1 MAILSLSNSI
11 QKIFNKKYK
20 SNLLAVIATGI
31 YGEHSAIYNRIS
43 LKKLYDKKEYPKLE
57 LYEKIGNTS
66 EYSSLIL
73 SEKTKELAKNVL
85 KNTDAFSP
93 SFKHKNP
100 NFSTSNELIRALKIC
115 GLNKEILELN
125 RKVVYVGSL
134 NKKNLEILRG
144 NQESPLTELNDEL
157 AINYWQKEL
166 IPKISSKTEKLEIFK
181 QFKKNQLSI
190 IEQLRLTF

>member
-1 MAILSLSNSI
+1 
-11 QKIFNKKYK
+11 
-20 SNLLAVIATGI
+20 
-31 YGEHSAIYNRIS
+31 